1 MGEGL
6 LGLYPSLGNYWQ
18 WMLGELLSLV
28 VYPLGRLP
36 DSRRSFHTYCHMNN
50 LGETQSRNKKT
61 PMWEEIYREDG
72 GREIERVW
80 R

>member
-28 VYPLGRLP
+28 VYPLGSLP

-50 LGETQSRNKKT
+50 LGETQSRKKRLQCGKRFIGK
-61 PMWEEIYREDG
+61 MVG
-72 GREIERVW
+72 GR
-80 R
+80 